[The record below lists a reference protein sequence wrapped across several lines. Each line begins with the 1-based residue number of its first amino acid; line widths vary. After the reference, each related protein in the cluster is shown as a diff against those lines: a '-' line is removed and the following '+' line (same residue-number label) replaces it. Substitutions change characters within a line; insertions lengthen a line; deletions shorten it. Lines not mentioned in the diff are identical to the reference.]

1 VKRLFYI
8 AFGATVGVLAVRKV
22 SAAAAQ
28 WTPQGIAAQAGGA
41 GGRLA
46 QWWSIV
52 QDGAAARE
60 AELRDALGIDGDR
73 EHPAA

>member
-8 AFGATVGVLAVRKV
+8 AFGATVGILAVRKV

-28 WTPQGIAAQAGGA
+28 WTPQGLAAQAGGA

-46 QWWSIV
+46 EWWSIV
-52 QDGAAARE
+52 QDSAAARE
-60 AELRDALGIDGDR
+60 SELRDALGIDGDQQ
-73 EHPAA
+73 HPAA